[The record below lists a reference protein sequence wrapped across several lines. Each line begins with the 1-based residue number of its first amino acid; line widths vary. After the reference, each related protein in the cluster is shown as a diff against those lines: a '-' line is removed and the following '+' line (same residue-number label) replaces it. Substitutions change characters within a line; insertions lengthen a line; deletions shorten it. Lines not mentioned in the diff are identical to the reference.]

1 MSISERIRQRRLELG
16 LTLEQIGDRAGIS
29 KATVQRY
36 ECGNIQNMRQ
46 DKIQKLADA
55 LEVTPAWLMGWNVQ
69 NATAQ
74 EIDDVNLLFERP
86 ELRTLLRVFDVVDLR
101 ERRREVCESVCLLLA
116 HRAASFGR
124 QSADADARRKS
135 R

>member
-16 LTLEQIGDRAGIS
+16 LTLEQVGSRAGIS

-55 LEVTPAWLMGWNVQ
+55 LEVTPAWLMDWTEQ
-69 NATAQ
+69 NAAAQ
-74 EIDDVNLLFERP
+74 DIEDVNQLFARP
-86 ELRTLLRVFDVVDLR
+86 ELRAL
-101 ERRREVCESVCLLLA
+101 LLLA
-116 HRAASFGR
+116 NDFSREEIEQLIKTLKLFREHR
-124 QSADADARRKS
+124 KLTE
-135 R
+135 